1 MLRTDLSGDPT
12 FAELVARVRE
22 ADLAAYA
29 HQDLPFEHLVEA
41 LSPARTLARH
51 PLYQVMLTFQL
62 AQQDQGEWHL
72 PGLRVTPEPPGSGTG
87 TARVDLS
94 VTLAE
99 RRDVGGA
106 PCGIE
111 GGILYSADLFD
122 RGTAEALA
130 GRLAGVLGQVAADP
144 GVRVSQVGVLSAAE
158 RRQIVAGWNDT
169 ATELAGLTLG
179 GLVAAQAAR
188 TPGAPAVICGEV
200 AWSYAELDAASGRIA
215 GYLAGLGACP
225 EQVVAVALP
234 RSAEM
239 VAAVLGVARTGAAYL
254 PVDPG
259 YPAERIGFMLAD
271 ARPAL
276 MVCTQDTAGLFGD
289 AAAGAG
295 DGAANGSA
303 TGPVGG
309 RVVRVVLDD
318 PATAAAIAACAPDG
332 LRPRVSVDGA
342 AYVIYTSG
350 STGVPKGVVVS
361 HRGLAGLVWS
371 QAERFGVG
379 PGSRVLQ
386 FASLSFDA
394 AVSELAVTLG
404 SGAALVVPGP
414 GQLPPAGSL
423 AETVAAGR
431 VTHLTVPPSVLASL
445 DGGLPP
451 SVATV
456 VVAGEAC
463 PPGLAAVWA
472 RDRRVVNAYGPTEVT
487 VCASMSGPLDP
498 AAAFVPAGRPVAN
511 ARVFVLDGSLA
522 PVPPGVAGELYVA
535 GDGLARGYL
544 GRAGLTGE
552 RFVACPFGPGGARMY
567 RTGDLARWTA
577 DGQLVFAGRADE
589 QVKVRGFRIEPGEIE
604 AVLAAHPAVTQ
615 AVVIAREDQP
625 GQQRLVGYVVP
636 AGAGG
641 VDAQALQAHV
651 AARLP
656 EYMVPAAV
664 VVLDALPVTVNGKLD
679 RAGLPAPE
687 FGAMLIS
694 REPRTAGEEIVCG
707 LFAEVLGLERVGAQ
721 DSFFELG
728 GDSLLAMRLIARVRA
743 VLDAEIGIGDL
754 FTAPS
759 AAAIAELAQAGRTG
773 PRLPLT
779 PAARPQTVPLSFGQ
793 QRMWFLNRL
802 QGAGAVYNMPLAL
815 RLTGDLN
822 VAALEAALG
831 DVAARHES
839 LRTIFP
845 DTGGTPRQ
853 HILDGPAGRPAL
865 VIREV
870 TGADLAGL
878 LAQEA
883 ERGFDLRTDLP
894 WRVVLLRLSPSEHV
908 LMIVMHHVAGDG
920 WSMGVLAR
928 DLGTAYA
935 ARATGQAPGWAPLP
949 VQYADYAIWQREVL
963 GAGDDPDSPAA
974 VQLGYWR
981 QALAGIPEE
990 IPMPADRPRPAA
1002 ASHRGGAVQVG
1013 VGAEVHAGLVEV
1025 ARAGRATLFMVV
1037 QAALAVLLSGTAV
1050 AMTSRSARRSPGAA
1064 TRRSM
1069 T

>member
-1 MLRTDLSGDPT
+1 MACSLRCWGWSGSGAEDSFFELGGDSLLAMRLIARVRAVLDAEIPIRGLFTATPAGIAQLAGSAGSPRMPLAPAARPQTVPLSFGQQRMWFLNRLQGAGAVYNMPLALRLTGDLNVAALEAALGDVADRHESLRTTFPDTAGTPRQHIRTGPLGRPVLVVRQVPEQDVPAALAGEAGRGFDLRSELPWRALLLTISPSEHVLMIVLHHIAADGWSMSVLARDLGTAYTARRAGQLTEWAALPVQYADYAIWQRDVLGSGDDPDSSAAAQLAYWRQALAGIPEEIPLPADRPRPAEFSHRGGAVEVQVGRDVHAGLVEVARAGGATLFMVVQAALAVLLSRHGGGDDIPVGTSIAGRGDAALDELVGFFLNTLVLRTDLSGDPT

-144 GVRVSQVGVLSAAE
+144 GLRVSQVGVLSPAE

-179 GLVAAQAAR
+179 ELVTAQAAR
-188 TPGAPAVICGEV
+188 TPDAPAVICGEV

-215 GYLAGLGACP
+215 GYLAGLGAGP

-332 LRPRVSVDGA
+332 LRPRVGVDGA

-404 SGAALVVPGP
+404 SGAALVVPEA

-423 AETVAAGR
+423 AG
-431 VTHLTVPPSVLASL
+431 S
-445 DGGLPP
+445 GG
-451 SVATV
+451 
-456 VVAGEAC
+456 
-463 PPGLAAVWA
+463 
-472 RDRRVVNAYGPTEVT
+472 
-487 VCASMSGPLDP
+487 
-498 AAAFVPAGRPVAN
+498 
-511 ARVFVLDGSLA
+511 
-522 PVPPGVAGELYVA
+522 
-535 GDGLARGYL
+535 
-544 GRAGLTGE
+544 
-552 RFVACPFGPGGARMY
+552 GG
-567 RTGDLARWTA
+567 
-577 DGQLVFAGRADE
+577 
-589 QVKVRGFRIEPGEIE
+589 
-604 AVLAAHPAVTQ
+604 
-615 AVVIAREDQP
+615 
-625 GQQRLVGYVVP
+625 
-636 AGAGG
+636 
-641 VDAQALQAHV
+641 
-651 AARLP
+651 
-656 EYMVPAAV
+656 
-664 VVLDALPVTVNGKLD
+664 
-679 RAGLPAPE
+679 
-687 FGAMLIS
+687 
-694 REPRTAGEEIVCG
+694 CG
-707 LFAEVLGLERVGAQ
+707 
-721 DSFFELG
+721 
-728 GDSLLAMRLIARVRA
+728 
-743 VLDAEIGIGDL
+743 
-754 FTAPS
+754 
-759 AAAIAELAQAGRTG
+759 
-773 PRLPLT
+773 
-779 PAARPQTVPLSFGQ
+779 
-793 QRMWFLNRL
+793 
-802 QGAGAVYNMPLAL
+802 
-815 RLTGDLN
+815 
-822 VAALEAALG
+822 
-831 DVAARHES
+831 
-839 LRTIFP
+839 
-845 DTGGTPRQ
+845 
-853 HILDGPAGRPAL
+853 
-865 VIREV
+865 
-870 TGADLAGL
+870 
-878 LAQEA
+878 
-883 ERGFDLRTDLP
+883 
-894 WRVVLLRLSPSEHV
+894 
-908 LMIVMHHVAGDG
+908 
-920 WSMGVLAR
+920 
-928 DLGTAYA
+928 
-935 ARATGQAPGWAPLP
+935 
-949 VQYADYAIWQREVL
+949 
-963 GAGDDPDSPAA
+963 
-974 VQLGYWR
+974 
-981 QALAGIPEE
+981 
-990 IPMPADRPRPAA
+990 
-1002 ASHRGGAVQVG
+1002 
-1013 VGAEVHAGLVEV
+1013 
-1025 ARAGRATLFMVV
+1025 
-1037 QAALAVLLSGTAV
+1037 
-1050 AMTSRSARRSPGAA
+1050 
-1064 TRRSM
+1064 
-1069 T
+1069 